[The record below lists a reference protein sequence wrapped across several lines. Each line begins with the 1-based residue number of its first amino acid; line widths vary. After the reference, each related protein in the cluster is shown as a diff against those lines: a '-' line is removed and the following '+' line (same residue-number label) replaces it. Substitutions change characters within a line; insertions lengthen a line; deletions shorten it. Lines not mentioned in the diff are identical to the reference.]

1 MKLKIFLLLLILG
14 SAFANETDKYIISHG
29 GILDSRA
36 ELKINEIGN
45 EVKSKLNVNIYVD
58 IKGDNGI
65 DTKLPRDVRV
75 KMMKKI
81 EQNTV
86 KNLKAP
92 YAVLSLSMDQM
103 YASILMSDDLKDI
116 INKDDILGGYV
127 IPLLASKDKNTLMAK
142 ASAATLN
149 GFAQIADSIAESKN
163 IKLNSSI
170 GHEGKTTGTIWKVFM
185 YTLVITGV
193 LLYIVIIMRE
203 KKYKNMT
210 KKEIEEMEKDGK

>member
-1 MKLKIFLLLLILG
+1 
-14 SAFANETDKYIISHG
+14 
-29 GILDSRA
+29 
-36 ELKINEIGN
+36 
-45 EVKSKLNVNIYVD
+45 
-58 IKGDNGI
+58 
-65 DTKLPRDVRV
+65 
-75 KMMKKI
+75 
-81 EQNTV
+81 
-86 KNLKAP
+86 
-92 YAVLSLSMDQM
+92 
-103 YASILMSDDLKDI
+103 MSDDLKDI
-116 INKDDILGGYV
+116 INKDEILGGYV

-210 KKEIEEMEKDGK
+210 KEEIEKMEKDGK

>member
-14 SAFANETDKYIISHG
+14 SALANETDKYILSHG
-29 GILDSRA
+29 GILDARA
-36 ELKINEIGN
+36 ELKIKEIGD

-75 KMMKKI
+75 KMMKNI

-116 INKDDILGGYV
+116 INKDEILGGYV

-210 KKEIEEMEKDGK
+210 KEEIEKMEKDGK